1 MAKKNVGGHYLDT
14 GLDSIAVSIFKD
26 ILVELTNTE
35 YQYQYQTP
43 KSKKNFC

>member
-1 MAKKNVGGHYLDT
+1 MAKKNLGGHFF
-14 GLDSIAVSIFKD
+14 GLDSIAISIYED

-43 KSKKNFC
+43 KSKKIC